1 MTVNEALEI
10 KNIIDHG
17 KKAIELG
24 GFTTK
29 TVPSDKIGFDWIET
43 YLGDKLVKQEYVE
56 QENPMGTA
64 DNPYIYVEGETPL
77 VNNAYYLID
86 GVRHVYMMG
95 EFIEF

>member
-1 MTVNEALEI
+1 MTIEQALEI
-10 KNIIDHG
+10 KEKIKIAD
-17 KKAIELG
+17 KVAELG
-24 GFTTK
+24 GFSTK
-29 TVPSDKIGFDWIET
+29 IVPSDKIGFDWIET

-56 QENPMGTA
+56 QENAFGTA

-77 VNNAYYLID
+77 INNAYYLIN